1 MAAAMQGVPIQH
13 SNRVGFIIYVN
24 QGSGTF
30 SNSADINQQID
41 QENNCNESGDGSS
54 NARCSNTASNRVG
67 PIIYLNQGS
76 GTYSNAVDVNQR
88 IGQENNCSG
97 GAQCSNDGSNLFRL
111 INWNQGSGSFNE
123 EQFAD
128 QQIDQANTDGGESSS
143 AELPS
148 EPEQETS
155 TESAEPLRATSDEPT
170 EVSDEGVESERN

>member
-1 MAAAMQGVPIQH
+1 MAG
-13 SNRVGFIIYVN
+13 
-24 QGSGTF
+24 
-30 SNSADINQQID
+30 
-41 QENNCNESGDGSS
+41 S

-76 GTYSNAVDVNQR
+76 GTYSNVVDVNQR
-88 IGQENNCSG
+88 IGQENNCGG

-111 INWNQGSGSFNE
+111 INWNQGSGSFND

-148 EPEQETS
+148 EPEQEAS
-155 TESAEPLRATSDEPT
+155 TESAETLRATSNEPT